1 MVVQRFPTVRN
12 WTATLLRER
21 GQLEFKN
28 GGVIGRGSIESII
41 DPVSIEALYVNNDSI
56 IVTAPVPSTTENTLP
71 PNDEAPVKTLPTT
84 EAPSTNEAPGN
95 TLPTTEEASSND
107 EIKSSIREA
116 TASIKKMMNCIKNA
130 PATSK
135 DINCFK
141 VVAVTALRMVG
152 VEVARVEQD
161 VSNPIDNMTHAMEV
175 DQEDNPEWIDLI
187 EKMMEIYDEK
197 SKLVAEGTSIFPDIN
212 LEKKDVS

>member
-1 MVVQRFPTVRN
+1 MVVRRFPTVRN
-12 WTATLLRER
+12 WTTTLLRER

-28 GGVIGRGSIESII
+28 GGVIGRGSIESIV

-56 IVTAPVPSTTENTLP
+56 IVTAPVPSTTGNTLP
-71 PNDEAPVKTLPTT
+71 PTD
-84 EAPSTNEAPGN
+84 EAPGN
-95 TLPTTEEASSND
+95 TLPTNEALGNTLPTTKAPSTDEAPSND
-107 EIKSSIREA
+107 EVKSSIREA
-116 TASIKKMMNCIKNA
+116 AASIKKMMNSIKNA
-130 PATSK
+130 PATGK

-152 VEVARVEQD
+152 VEVAQGD
-161 VSNPIDNMTHAMEV
+161 QAVSNPIDNMTHAMEV
-175 DQEDNPEWIDLI
+175 DQEDNPEWIDLM

-197 SKLVAEGTSIFPDIN
+197 SKLVAEGTSILPDIN